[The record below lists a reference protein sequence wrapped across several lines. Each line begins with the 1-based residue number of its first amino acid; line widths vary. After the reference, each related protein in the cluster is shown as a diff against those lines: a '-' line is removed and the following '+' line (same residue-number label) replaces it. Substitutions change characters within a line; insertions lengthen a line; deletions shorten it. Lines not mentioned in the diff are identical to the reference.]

1 MFNDGFAFERIK
13 FVQYYAP
20 TKTFYAVI
28 NRFASKLGVYVIKMK
43 EDDPLNFKY
52 LMSWGQA
59 LEISDVQIDIYR
71 NEDRDRD
78 EMVFCHKS
86 MNINTV
92 NVFMLDLS
100 KEKCPILTRHESF

>member
-52 LMSWGQA
+52 LMSWG
-59 LEISDVQIDIYR
+59 
-71 NEDRDRD
+71 
-78 EMVFCHKS
+78 
-86 MNINTV
+86 
-92 NVFMLDLS
+92 
-100 KEKCPILTRHESF
+100 